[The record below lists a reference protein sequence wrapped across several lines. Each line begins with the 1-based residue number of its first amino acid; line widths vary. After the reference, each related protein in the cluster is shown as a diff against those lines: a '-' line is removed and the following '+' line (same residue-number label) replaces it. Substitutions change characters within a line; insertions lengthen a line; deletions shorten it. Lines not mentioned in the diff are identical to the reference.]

1 MAFVFYVQ
9 VFLLDFS
16 RAYWPYK
23 KYCDIIVTY
32 LEFYL
37 SVNVQNTIFIYL
49 FTALASG
56 GAVVISQYL
65 GSRDEKNTTESS
77 SQLLMFSTW
86 FSIILAV
93 LVLIFNRGLLR
104 LLFGSVENSVMEAC
118 ITYLRISAYSFPAL
132 AIYNAG
138 ASLYRSMGK
147 TDVTMY
153 ISIISRN

>member
-49 FTALASG
+49 INNKL
-56 GAVVISQYL
+56 
-65 GSRDEKNTTESS
+65 
-77 SQLLMFSTW
+77 
-86 FSIILAV
+86 
-93 LVLIFNRGLLR
+93 
-104 LLFGSVENSVMEAC
+104 
-118 ITYLRISAYSFPAL
+118 
-132 AIYNAG
+132 
-138 ASLYRSMGK
+138 
-147 TDVTMY
+147 
-153 ISIISRN
+153 